1 MRIKRKVSLDNV
13 ALREYTEDKKS
24 REQRQITYLLILDT
38 QIAELGD
45 RRMVNYSD
53 QQKIQDVVESH
64 QRPRLEITWFI
75 KEDFF

>member
-64 QRPRLEITWFI
+64 QRPRLEITWLI